1 MAKRTV
7 LGDWRML
14 PEVRAAFFGM
24 TLVTGI
30 VQCLTNQLGL
40 GSRPMRAVTASAI
53 HLAFEKRVRKGF
65 QCFAALQLM
74 AVIADGGLCRGLHHG
89 IAWRMADVAIG
100 AGNFVVV
107 VWPAVP
113 AEADVR
119 IVATKAHVI
128 LDANLGFLVR
138 AKFDDGRSLL
148 SASDSR

>member
-1 MAKRTV
+1 MAKATV
-7 LGDWRML
+7 LGNRRVL
-14 PEVRAAFFGM
+14 PDVWAAFFGM

-30 VQCLTNQLGL
+30 VQRLTNQLRFSGC
-40 GSRPMRAVTASAI
+40 PMRAVTASAI

-100 AGNFVVV
+100 AGNFIVVV
-107 VWPAVP
+107 RPAVP

-119 IVATKAHVI
+119 IVATKADFI
-128 LDANLGFLVR
+128 LDANLGFLMR
-138 AKFDDGRSLL
+138 AKLDHWRAFL
-148 SASDSR
+148 AAP